1 MEVMAMNAPVGYM
14 TNAQGHLVP
23 IEKVKPIDR
32 LRDELVMSTVNA
44 AAALQSDLRVFK
56 KRVAEDI
63 AALVSVSAEEYD
75 CKIGGYKGNVT
86 LTSYDGRHKLVR
98 ANSDSITFDERLQ
111 AAKELID
118 ECIHRWTD
126 GTSPEVRALIQG
138 AFQTDKTGKINT
150 GRVLSLSKLDIHDEQ
165 WLQAMA
171 AIRDSVTIASSKMY
185 FRIYERVGNTDQ
197 WQPLTLD
204 IAAL

>member
-1 MEVMAMNAPVGYM
+1 MSNSAEYM

-23 IEKVKPIDR
+23 TDKVKPIDK
-32 LRDELVMSTVNA
+32 LRDDLVMGIVQSAT
-44 AAALQSDLRVFK
+44 ALQTQLRQFK
-56 KRVAEDI
+56 QQVAEEI
-63 AALVSVSAEEYD
+63 AALVSVSAAEYD
-75 CKIGGYKGNVT
+75 CKIGGNKGNVT
-86 LTSYDGRHKLVR
+86 LTSYDGRYKVVR

-118 ECIHRWTD
+118 ECIRRWSKD
-126 GTSPEVRALIQG
+126 TSPEVRALIQG

-150 GRVLSLSKLDIHDEQ
+150 GRVLSLSKLDIQDAQ
-165 WLQAMA
+165 WQQAME
-171 AIRDSVTIASSKMY
+171 AIRDSVTIMSSKLY
-185 FRIYERVGNTDQ
+185 FRIYVRVGNTEQ